1 MWEKECIHQDR
12 LGFAEIIN
20 VSKFQQLSITK
31 LDFQLTQDQGQVT
44 SSLFHLRT
52 RGLGSLHLCCHHF
65 NIWLS
70 ASPGQRKREFM
81 DYTLALK
88 CLIWEMI
95 CATKVCISLSR
106 TSHTA
111 PANWK
116 GAGECGQ
123 HLKYLMSTTDSA
135 ERSWRKGLFWEI
147 CALGVIFK
155 KGALLTKNTSYGHT
169 TPGATY
175 LPFVQDP
182 RFSPPGNKSKGAQGQ
197 TSAALLRYRVASGS

>member
-1 MWEKECIHQDR
+1 MTIFAGNQDNLGILWIQATYKTCRENCPWAFIIIVQALGGVWEKECIHQDR

-111 PANWK
+111 PAN
-116 GAGECGQ
+116 
-123 HLKYLMSTTDSA
+123 
-135 ERSWRKGLFWEI
+135 
-147 CALGVIFK
+147 
-155 KGALLTKNTSYGHT
+155 
-169 TPGATY
+169 
-175 LPFVQDP
+175 
-182 RFSPPGNKSKGAQGQ
+182 
-197 TSAALLRYRVASGS
+197 